1 MPLPLF
7 WLLRG
12 AFWGEGKDYLFI
24 SLENLGR
31 IGEGEIGGW
40 GWEGRGL
47 IFFFV
52 KNWGRRG
59 KGGHFSIIG
68 GLGPDI

>member
-12 AFWGEGKDYLFI
+12 AFWGEGKNYLFI
-24 SLENLGR
+24 SLENWGR

-40 GWEGRGL
+40 GREGRGL
-47 IFFFV
+47 IFFLL
-52 KNWGRRG
+52 R
-59 KGGHFSIIG
+59 IG
-68 GLGPDI
+68 GEGERGDIF